1 MGADLEGRAST
12 LRNRATTTY
21 TTVALISAL
30 LAAVSYAACAFFY
43 PLRVCYP
50 KDLLRPPFW
59 QTTLHPPMQMLFWL
73 PLLRQRLS
81 QRSMGD
87 GSMATS
93 L

>member
-43 PLRVCYP
+43 PLRVCYR

-59 QTTLHPPMQMLFWL
+59 QTTPHHRMHPPFWL
-73 PLLRQRLS
+73 HLRPQRLS
-81 QRSMGD
+81 QHSMGD